1 MSLERSENFIVR
13 LNGKNYSAWA
23 FQFELFVKGK
33 ELWSHINGSDSA
45 PDKEKEKEKYAKWEV
60 KDAQIMSWILGSVEP
75 SILINLKPY
84 KTSRG
89 MWDYLKKVYIQNNSA
104 RRFQLELE
112 LGQLSQGS
120 MSIQEFYSSFET
132 LWVEYT
138 DIVYANVPPEG
149 LSAVQS
155 VHETSKRDQFLMKL
169 RGEFETIRSNLMNR
183 QLVPS
188 MDICVGELLREEQ
201 RLTTLAVLEQKAQ
214 NSAPIPVAYAAQT
227 RPNRGR
233 DMTNVQC
240 YSCKNFGHFATNCT
254 KKFCNYC
261 KKAGHIIKECSIRPP
276 KKHETAYNVSVGS
289 STASNAGQSTIT
301 PEMVQQMIVS
311 ALSAFGLSGNNNSDS
326 KPWYFDSGA
335 SHHMTNTA
343 LPLKNVQ
350 KYSGDLHIH
359 TADGN
364 SLPITTVGSSVP
376 GKRSRRGPKFL
387 GPILVSDRIMSL
399 ERSENFIVRLNGKN
413 YSAWAFQFELF
424 VKGKEL
430 WSHINGSDSAPDK
443 EKEKEKYA
451 KWEVKDAQIM
461 SWILGSVEPSI
472 LINLKPYKT
481 SRGMWDYLKKV
492 YIQNNSA
499 RRFQLE
505 LELGQL
511 SQGSMSIQEFYS
523 SFETLWVEYTDIVY
537 ANVPPEGLSAV
548 QSVHETSKRDQ
559 FLMKLRG
566 EFETIRSN
574 LMNRQ
579 LVPSMDI
586 CVGELLREEQRL
598 TTLAV
603 LEQKAQNSAPIPVA
617 YAVQTRP
624 NRGRDMTNVQCYS
637 CKNFGHFAT
646 NCTKKFCNY
655 CKKAGHIIKECSI
668 RPPKK
673 HETAYNVSVGPSTAS
688 NAGQSTITPEMVQQ
702 MIVSALSAFG
712 LSGNNNSDSKPWY
725 FDSGASH
732 HMTNTALPLKNVQ
745 KYSGDLQIHTADGN
759 SLPITAVGDISA
771 SLNNVFV
778 SPKLSTNL
786 ISVGQLVDSNCTVQ
800 FSKSGCFVQDQVS
813 GKMIAKGPKV
823 GRLFPLFLSPPLVS
837 NYVACNAV
845 QSLTSAPSHQPATT
859 DSVLPSSIDPPPLRR
874 SSRPHKPVE
883 SSAVQQIAVVLCR
896 QQ

>member
-1 MSLERSENFIVR
+1 MSLEISENFIVR

-183 QLVPS
+183 ELVPS
-188 MDICVGELLREEQ
+188 MDICVGELLKEEQ

-214 NSAPIPVAYAAQT
+214 NSAPIPVAYAA
-227 RPNRGR
+227 
-233 DMTNVQC
+233 
-240 YSCKNFGHFATNCT
+240 
-254 KKFCNYC
+254 
-261 KKAGHIIKECSIRPP
+261 
-276 KKHETAYNVSVGS
+276 
-289 STASNAGQSTIT
+289 
-301 PEMVQQMIVS
+301 
-311 ALSAFGLSGNNNSDS
+311 
-326 KPWYFDSGA
+326 
-335 SHHMTNTA
+335 
-343 LPLKNVQ
+343 
-350 KYSGDLHIH
+350 
-359 TADGN
+359 
-364 SLPITTVGSSVP
+364 
-376 GKRSRRGPKFL
+376 
-387 GPILVSDRIMSL
+387 
-399 ERSENFIVRLNGKN
+399 
-413 YSAWAFQFELF
+413 
-424 VKGKEL
+424 
-430 WSHINGSDSAPDK
+430 
-443 EKEKEKYA
+443 
-451 KWEVKDAQIM
+451 
-461 SWILGSVEPSI
+461 
-472 LINLKPYKT
+472 
-481 SRGMWDYLKKV
+481 
-492 YIQNNSA
+492 
-499 RRFQLE
+499 
-505 LELGQL
+505 
-511 SQGSMSIQEFYS
+511 
-523 SFETLWVEYTDIVY
+523 
-537 ANVPPEGLSAV
+537 
-548 QSVHETSKRDQ
+548 
-559 FLMKLRG
+559 
-566 EFETIRSN
+566 
-574 LMNRQ
+574 
-579 LVPSMDI
+579 
-586 CVGELLREEQRL
+586 
-598 TTLAV
+598 
-603 LEQKAQNSAPIPVA
+603 
-617 YAVQTRP
+617 QTRP

-823 GRLFPLFLSPPLVS
+823 GRLFPLFLSPPPVS

>member
-276 KKHETAYNVSVGS
+276 KKHETAYNVSVG
-289 STASNAGQSTIT
+289 
-301 PEMVQQMIVS
+301 
-311 ALSAFGLSGNNNSDS
+311 
-326 KPWYFDSGA
+326 
-335 SHHMTNTA
+335 
-343 LPLKNVQ
+343 
-350 KYSGDLHIH
+350 
-359 TADGN
+359 
-364 SLPITTVGSSVP
+364 
-376 GKRSRRGPKFL
+376 
-387 GPILVSDRIMSL
+387 
-399 ERSENFIVRLNGKN
+399 
-413 YSAWAFQFELF
+413 
-424 VKGKEL
+424 
-430 WSHINGSDSAPDK
+430 
-443 EKEKEKYA
+443 
-451 KWEVKDAQIM
+451 
-461 SWILGSVEPSI
+461 
-472 LINLKPYKT
+472 
-481 SRGMWDYLKKV
+481 
-492 YIQNNSA
+492 
-499 RRFQLE
+499 
-505 LELGQL
+505 
-511 SQGSMSIQEFYS
+511 
-523 SFETLWVEYTDIVY
+523 
-537 ANVPPEGLSAV
+537 
-548 QSVHETSKRDQ
+548 
-559 FLMKLRG
+559 
-566 EFETIRSN
+566 
-574 LMNRQ
+574 
-579 LVPSMDI
+579 
-586 CVGELLREEQRL
+586 
-598 TTLAV
+598 
-603 LEQKAQNSAPIPVA
+603 
-617 YAVQTRP
+617 
-624 NRGRDMTNVQCYS
+624 
-637 CKNFGHFAT
+637 
-646 NCTKKFCNY
+646 
-655 CKKAGHIIKECSI
+655 
-668 RPPKK
+668 
-673 HETAYNVSVGPSTAS
+673 PSTAS

-745 KYSGDLQIHTADGN
+745 KYSGDLQIHTAEGN

-845 QSLTSAPSHQPATT
+845 QSNNQVWHRRLGHPNSHVLRILLKSGLLGNKNLSSNNDVVDCASCLTSAPSHQPATT
-859 DSVLPSSIDPPPLRR
+859 DSVLPSSVDPPPLRR

-883 SSAVQQIAVVLCR
+883 SNPIVEANATLFSALPFCMTANVAVNHTMIPPNVSSLMPSQRVALMATRVNLMLLSIDFPLMLSNLSYALYARMLDKPFKASPNCAYTGDLVIDSRRFTSRSVLCET
-896 QQ
+896 